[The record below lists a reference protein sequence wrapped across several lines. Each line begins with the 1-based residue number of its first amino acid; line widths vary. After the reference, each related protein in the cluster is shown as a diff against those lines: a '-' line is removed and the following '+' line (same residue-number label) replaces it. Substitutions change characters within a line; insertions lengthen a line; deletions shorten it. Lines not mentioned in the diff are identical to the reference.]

1 LDWGNL
7 SLAGKYHRI
16 GIGVVMTIIAII
28 GGLII
33 AAPMA
38 IGIMAMRHFFRM
50 NARTQDDRPAV
61 GNRTATDSRQ

>member
-1 LDWGNL
+1 
-7 SLAGKYHRI
+7 
-16 GIGVVMTIIAII
+16 MTIIAII